1 MPLSPHTGSQSLL
14 EHEQPKL
21 QSEYRDGSEYDKTSS
36 LWGTT
41 RLKIINYIITEKF
54 IVKKKDT
61 KVTIVKNTQGS
72 HWETSLTLQCF
83 S

>member
-41 RLKIINYIITEKF
+41 RLKIINNIITEKL
-54 IVKKKDT
+54 IVKKKRHKSYYSEEHTGKLLGDFT
-61 KVTIVKNTQGS
+61 YITV
-72 HWETSLTLQCF
+72 L
-83 S
+83 

>member
-1 MPLSPHTGSQSLL
+1 MSPHTGSQSLL

-41 RLKIINYIITEKF
+41 RLKIINNIITEKF
-54 IVKKKDT
+54 IMTKKRHNNDVVHFKMSVCDD
-61 KVTIVKNTQGS
+61 VS
-72 HWETSLTLQCF
+72 
-83 S
+83 